1 MIATTIP
8 KHGAGL
14 RLVGYVLAVPS
25 AFLLL
30 IITVTL
36 FIRPGGAAD
45 PGMAG
50 AAGCVSAIFYGL
62 LIIPLAISLVLLG
75 NRKVWKCK
83 TCGYV
88 FDRG

>member
-1 MIATTIP
+1 
-8 KHGAGL
+8 
-14 RLVGYVLAVPS
+14 
-25 AFLLL
+25 
-30 IITVTL
+30 
-36 FIRPGGAAD
+36 
-45 PGMAG
+45 MAG